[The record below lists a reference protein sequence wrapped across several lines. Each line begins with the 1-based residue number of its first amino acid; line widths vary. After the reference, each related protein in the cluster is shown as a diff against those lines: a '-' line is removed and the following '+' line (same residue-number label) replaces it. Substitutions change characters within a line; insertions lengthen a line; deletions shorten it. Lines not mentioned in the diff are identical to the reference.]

1 MPTFNRQRELFLLL
15 LIILL
20 GAFLRLHRLDSLP
33 PGDGY
38 DVAQYGVDALQI
50 LEGARPIFLES
61 NFGRE
66 VLFSYLVALV
76 YHATG
81 PGSFGIHLTSA
92 LIGILTIPA
101 VYLVARALPGKSET
115 RRLRDWET
123 ITSQSPSL
131 PVSQSPSLSL
141 HFPLLAALLTAISYW
156 HLNWSRVGLRVIL
169 VPFFAC
175 LIFYFLWRGL
185 RTSRRLDFAAAGS
198 LLGLSLYTYQAA
210 RLLPLLVLAAFILW
224 AIAQRR
230 FGRSDLLN
238 LLLTFGLA
246 LLVFAPMGL
255 YALQNPGQ
263 LSVRAEQAVLLDR
276 ERPLLEQLPTLLGQ
290 SQAALLMYNIRGD
303 DEPMFTLAGRPSLN
317 PFLSLF
323 FLLGL
328 ALCLWRWRRPSY
340 LFLLG
345 WLAAMTTPAMIASQ
359 AATAKRALG
368 AFPAAVLLIATGMVW
383 VVQVAGGRMR
393 GSRGAGEQRSRGE
406 QRAVRTGQSPISNL
420 QSPSLLISKSLT
432 LLLIAGLLYSA
443 AVTWRDYFVVWAG
456 DPDLPIHFQVDH
468 AEIGKYIGRLPAEE
482 TLFLSPYPAE
492 QPVIQLHSGLHPN
505 VRSYNGRHC
514 LIYPNP
520 AAATSTTYLIVPGF
534 EDRSLEQLQLDF
546 PEGELTAGPL
556 RPNSDRPYYH
566 AFQIAAG
573 AQPATAPAQTA
584 VANWNNVIELLGYD
598 LQPAAPQPGDT
609 LTLTLYYRALAETPI
624 HYTAF
629 VHLLGDPNRPNP
641 QSGSPLWSQSDSEP
655 CQGGLPTGR
664 WRQGE
669 IIRDTITLTLP
680 TDLPAGD
687 YRLVTGFYTWPDLS
701 RLAII
706 EADRPT
712 ADQSLILQTIR
723 LR

>member
-1 MPTFNRQRELFLLL
+1 MPTLNRRRELLLLL
-15 LIILL
+15 LITLL
-20 GAFLRLHRLDSLP
+20 GAFLRLYRLDSLP

-50 LEGARPIFLES
+50 LNGARPIFLES

-66 VLFSYLVALV
+66 ALFSYLVALV
-76 YHATG
+76 YRLTG

-92 LIGILTIPA
+92 IIGILTIPA
-101 VYLVARALPGKSET
+101 IYLVARE
-115 RRLRDWET
+115 
-123 ITSQSPSL
+123 L
-131 PVSQSPSLSL
+131 PVGRRQSTAHCPLPTAY
-141 HFPLLAALLTAISYW
+141 FPLLAALLTAISYW

-169 VPFFAC
+169 IPFFAC

-185 RTSRRLDFAAAGS
+185 RTTRRVDFAAAGI

-238 LLLTFGLA
+238 LLLAFGLA
-246 LLVFAPMGL
+246 LLIFAPMGL
-255 YALQNPGQ
+255 YSLQNPGQ
-263 LSVRAEQAVLLDR
+263 LSVRAEQAVLIDR

-290 SQAALLMYNIRGD
+290 TKAALLMYNFQGD
-303 DEPMFTLAGRPSLN
+303 DEPMFTIAGRPSLN

-323 FLLGL
+323 FFLGL
-328 ALCLWRWRRPSY
+328 ALCLWRWRRPGY

-345 WLAAMTTPAMIASQ
+345 WLAAMTAPAMIASQ

-368 AFPAAVLLIATGMVW
+368 AFPAAVLLIAVGMVW
-383 VVQVAGGRMR
+383 VVQVAISRWQVAGNRWQGREAI
-393 GSRGAGEQRSRGE
+393 GTSH
-406 QRAVRTGQSPISNL
+406 SPLVTRHSLIPNL
-420 QSPSLLISKSLT
+420 QSLILLF
-432 LLLIAGLLYSA
+432 LLAGLLYSA
-443 AVTWRDYFVVWAG
+443 ALTWRDYFVVWAS

-468 AEIGKYIGRLPAEE
+468 AEIGKYIGRLLAEE
-482 TLFLSPYPAE
+482 TIFLSPYPAE

-520 AAATSTTYLIVPGF
+520 AATTTTTYLIVPGF
-534 EDRSLEQLQLDF
+534 EDHSLEQLQLDF
-546 PEGELTAGPL
+546 PEGELTTGPL

-566 AFQIAAG
+566 AFRVEAG
-573 AQPATAPAQTA
+573 AQPAKAPGQTA
-584 VANWNNVIELLGYD
+584 AANWDNLIELFSYD
-598 LQPAAPQPGDT
+598 LQPAAPQPGDM

-629 VHLLGDPNRPNP
+629 VHLLGDPNQSNP

-664 WRQGE
+664 WREGE
-669 IIRDTITLTLP
+669 IIRDTLTLTLP
-680 TDLPAGD
+680 PDIPPGD
-687 YRLVTGFYTWPDLS
+687 YQLVTGFYTWPDLT
-701 RLAII
+701 RLPVING
-706 EADRPT
+706 ERP
-712 ADQSLILQTIR
+712 AAEQSIFLQTIR
-723 LR
+723 LQ